1 MPAVT
6 GFADAFADAR
16 PRRLS
21 GLGPL
26 HIGLLVPQSGP
37 IGLFGPSSINCATMA
52 AAEINDRGGILG
64 QRVKLVIRDSGGTAS
79 ELVSETERMIAGER
93 VQAVVGSH
101 ISTNRLALVDAI
113 GGRIPYV
120 YTTLYE
126 GGQYSFGV
134 FVCGETPEQQVRPL
148 IHWLGRNKDVRRWY
162 LIGNDYVFPRASI
175 ALAKRYIDEIQGSVV
190 GEEYVPFFMEDFH
203 ANIDRIAASKADAIL
218 IYLIGEDS
226 VAFNRQFASRGLDP
240 TMLRAAPALCENTL
254 LGIGAESTR
263 NLYSATGF
271 TDSMRTGNAGAFRD
285 DYRRFF
291 GQSAPIPNRFGVSCY
306 EGLHLLAALAERAQS
321 TNLFKLQAASDGT
334 ALRGPRGDCTMTSNH
349 LSTPVHIAKAAGI
362 DFCPVASIGTVTPPA
377 PKTAIWYP
385 KDGGVA

>member
-1 MPAVT
+1 MPAVA
-6 GFADAFADAR
+6 GFADAFGDAH

-21 GLGPL
+21 GRAPL
-26 HIGLLVPQSGP
+26 RIGLLVPQSGP

-64 QRVKLVIRDSGGTAS
+64 QRVKLVIRDSGGTAG
-79 ELVSETERMIAGER
+79 EIVSEAERMIAGER

-148 IHWLGRNKDVRRWY
+148 IHWLSRNRNSRRWY
-162 LIGNDYVFPRASI
+162 MIGNDYVFPRASI
-175 ALAKRYIDEIQGSVV
+175 AQAKRYISEIQGSVV

-203 ANIDRIAASKADAIL
+203 ANIDRIAASKADAVL

-226 VAFNRQFASRGLDP
+226 IAFNRQFAARGLDLA
-240 TMLRAAPALCENTL
+240 MLRAAPVLCENTL

-271 TDSMRTGNAGAFRD
+271 TDSMKTASAGAFRD

-291 GQSAPIPNRFGVSCY
+291 GSSAPIPNRFGVSCY

-321 TNLFKLQAASDGT
+321 MNLFKLQAASDGT
-334 ALRGPRGDCTMTSNH
+334 ALRGPRGDCMMTSNH
-349 LSTPVHIAKAAGI
+349 LSTPVHIAKAAGME
-362 DFCPVASIGTVTPPA
+362 FCPVANIGTVVPPA

-385 KDGGVA
+385 RDGGAA